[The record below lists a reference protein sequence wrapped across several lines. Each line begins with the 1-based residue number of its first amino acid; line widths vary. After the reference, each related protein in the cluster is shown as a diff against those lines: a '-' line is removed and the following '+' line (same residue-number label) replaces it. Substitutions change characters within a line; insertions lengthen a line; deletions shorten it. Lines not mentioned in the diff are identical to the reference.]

1 MGLVSYTIPSHSL
14 RERINT
20 GEAGTPGAS
29 RLGRPRRT
37 PDRLYRP
44 QSFTTERE
52 RVEHLLSRYEKLAV
66 PLTAKDK
73 PKRLLPSPH
82 SP

>member
-20 GEAGTPGAS
+20 GEAGAS

-37 PDRLYRP
+37 PDRLYRR
-44 QSFTTERE
+44 QGFTTERE
-52 RVEHLLSRYEKLAV
+52 RVEHLLSRYEKLAA
-66 PLTAKDK
+66 PLTAKKK
-73 PKRLLPSPH
+73 PKRRRRTPALP
-82 SP
+82 